1 MFGPHLTLD
10 LYSCNRKKLADKNF
24 ILEILEELPDLIE
37 MRKISEPQIIEY
49 PGNPNSFDAGGI
61 SAFILIAESHI
72 SIHTFVKQ
80 AFASIDIFSC
90 KNFDFKKAEAYIIE
104 KFEPKKVERHLINR
118 GIEFPKDTEKARE
131 IVIKTRKKIAISS

>member
-10 LYSCNRKKLADKNF
+10 LYSCNKKKLADKNF
-24 ILEILEELPDLIE
+24 ILKILEELPDLIE
-37 MRKISEPQIIEY
+37 MRKISEPQILEY

-80 AFASIDIFSC
+80 AFASVDVFSC
-90 KNFDFKKAEAYIIE
+90 KNFDVKKAEDYII
-104 KFEPKKVERHLINR
+104 KSFEPKKVERHLINR
-118 GIEFPKDTEKARE
+118 GIEFPKEVEKAKE
-131 IVIKTRKKIAISS
+131 IVLKARKKMAISS

>member
-1 MFGPHLTLD
+1 MFGLHLTLD
-10 LYSCNRKKLADKNF
+10 LYSCNRKKLIDKKF
-24 ILEILEELPDLIE
+24 ILEMLEELPDLIG

-80 AFASIDIFSC
+80 AFASVDVFSC
-90 KNFDFKKAEAYIIE
+90 KGFDVKEVEAYIIE

-118 GIEFPKDTEKARE
+118 GIEFPRDKEKARE
-131 IVIKTRKKIAISS
+131 IVIKARKKIAISS